1 MPVISTRSAR
11 HTPIAPPTIIGRNT
25 RAACQPGA
33 YPGFWKTTQMVA
45 TSATAMPTMP

>member
-25 RAACQPGA
+25 RAACQPTA
-33 YPGFWKTTQMVA
+33 YPRLSKTTQIVA